1 MEKIRTLES
10 NILRTTHRNSL
21 KFCKAVFLAMITDF
35 QQKKCAII
43 FYPYFFI
50 YLLTGEG
57 DLTNPTR
64 EMNSTH

>member
-35 QQKKCAII
+35 QRKKWGVI
-43 FYPYFFI
+43 FLPINF
-50 YLLTGEG
+50 LL
-57 DLTNPTR
+57 LA
-64 EMNSTH
+64 